1 MSAVTEEQVR
11 EALRTVI
18 DPEVGVNVVDL
29 GLVYGIGVSARGV
42 HVRMTMSTPACPLG
56 ESILADAR
64 KAVRG
69 VAGGGTGVEVE
80 LVWEPEWTP
89 DLMTDRARDEL
100 GW

>member
-29 GLVYGIGVSARGV
+29 GLVYGIEVSAQGV
-42 HVRMTMSTPACPLG
+42 RVRMTMSTPACPLG
-56 ESILADAR
+56 DAILGEAR
-64 KAVRG
+64 EAVRG
-69 VAGGGTGVEVE
+69 AAGTGTDVEVE

>member
-18 DPEVGVNVVDL
+18 DPEVGVNIVDL
-29 GLVYGIGVSARGV
+29 GLVYGIDPSGQGVQ
-42 HVRMTMSTPACPLG
+42 VRMTMSTPACPLG
-56 ESILADAR
+56 DAILEEAR
-64 KAVRG
+64 EAVCA
-69 VAGGGTGVEVE
+69 VAGPGVRVEVE

-89 DLMTDRARDEL
+89 DRMTDRARDEL

>member
-29 GLVYGIGVSARGV
+29 GLVYGIGVTGRDV
-42 HVRMTMSTPACPLG
+42 RVRMTMSTPACPLG
-56 ESILADAR
+56 DTIIEEAR
-64 KAVRG
+64 EAVRG
-69 VAGGGTGVEVE
+69 VAGPGARVEVD